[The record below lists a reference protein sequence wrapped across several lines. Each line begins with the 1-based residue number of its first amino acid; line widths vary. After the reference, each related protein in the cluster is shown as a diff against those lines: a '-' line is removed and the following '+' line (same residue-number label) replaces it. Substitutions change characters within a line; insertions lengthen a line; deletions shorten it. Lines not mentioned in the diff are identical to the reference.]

1 MAGLTTELPPHDAQT
16 EFNLRRWA
24 ELQADTELAKFEGR
38 VETDRHGHIIMTP
51 PATPSHGSFQ
61 SWIAHLLVSLM
72 RRGRVLTE
80 CPISTADGVKAAD
93 VAWASS
99 GRMRELGNR
108 TCFPQAPEICV
119 EVLSPSTSQAEIDE
133 KLALYLDAGAQ
144 EVWICDMAGFMRFKA
159 SDASTWLESSQ
170 ICPNF
175 PKKIELPD
183 D

>member
-1 MAGLTTELPPHDAQT
+1 MGLTIELPTHQEQT
-16 EFNLRRWA
+16 EFNLRRWT
-24 ELQADTELAKFEGR
+24 ELQADAELAKFEGR

-51 PATPSHGSFQ
+51 PPAPSHGGFQ
-61 SWIAHLLVSLM
+61 SRITYLLNHLM
-72 RRGRVLTE
+72 RRGRVFTE

-99 GRMRELGNR
+99 VQVRELGNR

-119 EVLSPSTSQAEIDE
+119 EVLSPSNTEAEIQE
-133 KLALYLDAGAQ
+133 KTALYLDAGAQ
-144 EVWICDMAGFMRFKA
+144 EVWICDMAGVMRFKA
-159 SDASTWLESSQ
+159 SGSATPLESSQ
-170 ICPNF
+170 ICPAF